1 MEWQAMLKTS
11 RSSATVVALAALT
24 ALVAAG
30 PAAAQQAKG
39 SGKIVCWK
47 DKAGKVV
54 GCGDT
59 VPPEYQQNASKE
71 LDRRGVTR
79 STNISAADE
88 AKRKE
93 QDQEQAR
100 KKAEEDRRLAEQRRQ
115 DTALINTYA
124 SDKEIDQRRDRDL
137 QQVDAQISQLQASL
151 KNATTRHNEVKGR
164 HDAAAKSGKPV
175 PDALKS
181 ELSRAEADRKKIET
195 DIAGREQDKSAIN
208 ARFAEQKKRYLELT
222 GKQPTAAAAPAPA
235 AAAKK

>member
-1 MEWQAMLKTS
+1 MFETS
-11 RSSATVVALAALT
+11 CRPATVVALTALL

-39 SGKIVCWK
+39 GSGKIVCWK
-47 DKAGKVV
+47 DKSGKVV

-79 STNISAADE
+79 STNISAAEE
-88 AKRKE
+88 AKRRE
-93 QDQEQAR
+93 QDQELAK
-100 KKAEEDRRLAEQRRQ
+100 KKAEEDRRFAEQRRQ
-115 DTALINTYA
+115 DSALINTYA

-164 HDAAAKSGKPV
+164 HDAAVKTGKPV

-181 ELSRAEADRKKIET
+181 ELSQAEADRKKIET
-195 DIAGREQDKSAIN
+195 DIAGREQDKSAIS

-222 GKQPTAAAAPAPA
+222 GKQPTAATAPAPA
-235 AAAKK
+235 SAAKK

>member
-1 MEWQAMLKTS
+1 MFETS
-11 RSSATVVALAALT
+11 CRPATVVALTALL

-39 SGKIVCWK
+39 GSGKIVCWK
-47 DKAGKVV
+47 DKSGKVV
-54 GCGDT
+54 GCGDS

-79 STNISAADE
+79 GTNISAAEE
-88 AKRKE
+88 AKRRE
-93 QDQEQAR
+93 QDQELAK
-100 KKAEEDRRLAEQRRQ
+100 KKAEEDRRLAEQKRQ

-124 SDKEIDQRRDRDL
+124 SDREIDQRRDRDL

-195 DIAGREQDKSAIN
+195 DIAGREQDKSAIS

>member
-1 MEWQAMLKTS
+1 
-11 RSSATVVALAALT
+11 
-24 ALVAAG
+24 
-30 PAAAQQAKG
+30 
-39 SGKIVCWK
+39 
-47 DKAGKVV
+47 V

-71 LDRRGVTR
+71 LDQRGVTR
-79 STNISAADE
+79 STNISAAEE
-88 AKRKE
+88 AKRRE
-93 QDQEQAR
+93 QEQEQAK

-181 ELSRAEADRKKIET
+181 ELSRAEADKKKIET
-195 DIAGREQDKSAIN
+195 DIAGREQDKTAIS

-235 AAAKK
+235 SAAKK